1 MDDIFDKVDPS
12 ELNHSEEDRNYL
24 EELVG
29 EGRKFKS
36 PEDLAKGK
44 FYADQAIDVLKQR
57 LQEAQNELQNR
68 KSLEDFMTE
77 MKTLKTP
84 VEPEYRVSPDA
95 PKPVEVDIESQFEQ
109 LFAKREAKQR
119 MESNRDKVTRV
130 LNDHFGDQAKVAI
143 NRKAQE
149 LGMSLQ
155 DLQDLAF
162 RSPNALFNLLGV
174 SEVPRDRAAP
184 TVPVSTTAGPYG
196 SQVNTGA
203 RGKKYYDNL
212 KKTNPALYNHPDT
225 LGQMMKD
232 AAALGGMAQFN
243 AN

>member
-1 MDDIFDKVDPS
+1 MDDIFDTVDPS
-12 ELNHSEEDRNYL
+12 ELNRKDEDRNYL

-162 RSPNALFNLLGV
+162 RSPSALFNLLGV
-174 SEVPRDRAAP
+174 SEVPRDRVAP
-184 TVPVSTTAGPYG
+184 TVPVSTTSTYG
-196 SQVNTGA
+196 SQVNTGM
-203 RGKKYYDNL
+203 RGRKYYDNL
-212 KKTNPALYNHPDT
+212 KKTNPKLYDHPDT
-225 LGQMMKD
+225 IGQMMKD
-232 AAALGGMAQFN
+232 AAAWGGMAAFN